1 MAHAAL
7 GTRSTPVARI
17 VAGAVALTAWDLF
30 LDPQMVGE
38 GYWSWARVGRYRGIP
53 VSNFAGWFVTSLAV
67 MAALEVALPA
77 DGPADGELVAEYATM
92 AGMETLG
99 FAAFFPR
106 PCGGSG
112 RRCRH
117 GAVDRAGA
125 QIDEAGFA
133 WLRSWWWAAGVGGLA
148 AAIRLRARGHHV
160 TVFERLPEM
169 GGKLAV
175 RERDGFWFDIGPS
188 LVTLPAVYDE
198 LFRVAGTSLADE
210 VELVRLDPQFSYSW
224 RDGTRLTVTDR
235 GCDAPGY
242 EQFVERGRRIWNVS
256 ERTFF
261 AGPMSGPL
269 SLARR
274 LRRLRDLTDIDP
286 LRTLDTAARRT
297 FADPHLV
304 QWAGRY
310 ATYSGSSPYGA
321 PATLGCIAH
330 VEREYGCWYPMGG
343 LGELRDA
350 FIRVAERTGVA
361 LVPGTDVAA
370 ITSLGGRVT
379 GVELADG
386 TRVPADVVVAN
397 ADATHLYRDLVP
409 DDRALRR
416 VRRSTPSTSGFVVL
430 AAVRG
435 ATAGITHHGIWFSD
449 DEEREFS
456 SIADGR
462 LADDPTIY
470 GCVSSVTDASQAPAG
485 HENWFLLVNTPAG
498 VHVDAPA
505 YEAVVFDR
513 LASHGVDLRDR
524 LVFTETITPADLEA
538 RYRSPGGA
546 IYGTSSNGR
555 RAAFVR
561 PANRGARQGLY
572 LVGGSS
578 HPAAACR
585 W

>member
-1 MAHAAL
+1 MA
-7 GTRSTPVARI
+7 
-17 VAGAVALTAWDLF
+17 
-30 LDPQMVGE
+30 
-38 GYWSWARVGRYRGIP
+38 
-53 VSNFAGWFVTSLAV
+53 
-67 MAALEVALPA
+67 EV
-77 DGPADGELVAEYATM
+77 VVI
-92 AGMETLG
+92 
-99 FAAFFPR
+99 
-106 PCGGSG
+106 GG
-112 RRCRH
+112 
-117 GAVDRAGA
+117 
-125 QIDEAGFA
+125 
-133 WLRSWWWAAGVGGLA
+133 GVGGLA
-148 AAIRLRARGHHV
+148 AAIRRRARGDRV

-198 LFRVAGTSLADE
+198 LFRTAGTTLADE
-210 VELVRLDPQFSYSW
+210 VDLVRLDPQFSYSW
-224 RDGTRLTVTDR
+224 RDGTRLTVTDA
-235 GCDAPGY
+235 GCDVPGY
-242 EQFVERGRRIWNVS
+242 DRFVERGRRVWDVS

-274 LRRLRDLTDIDP
+274 LRRVRDLTDIDP
-286 LRTLDTAARRT
+286 LRTLDAAARRT
-297 FADPHLV
+297 FSDPHLV

-310 ATYSGSSPYGA
+310 ATYSGSSPYRA

-343 LGELRDA
+343 LGALRDA
-350 FIRVAERTGVA
+350 LVRVAERTGIT
-361 LVPGTDVAA
+361 LRPGVDVRAV
-370 ITSLGGRVT
+370 TGGLDRVT
-379 GVELADG
+379 GVDLADG
-386 TRVPADVVVAN
+386 SHVPAEIVVAN

-409 DDRALRR
+409 DARALRR

-430 AAVRG
+430 AGVRN
-435 ATAGITHHGIWFSD
+435 ATPGITHHNIWFSD
-449 DEEREFS
+449 DEAHEFGQ
-456 SIADGR
+456 IADGR

-470 GCVSSVTDASQAPAG
+470 GCVSSVTDASQAPEG

-498 VHVDAPA
+498 VRVDAPG
-505 YEAVVFDR
+505 YEAVVLER
-513 LASHGVDLRDR
+513 LAAHGVDLRER

-561 PANRGARQGLY
+561 PANRGTRRGLY

-578 HPAAACR
+578 HPGGGLPLVTMSARIVDEMIEADR
-585 W
+585 R

>member
-1 MAHAAL
+1 
-7 GTRSTPVARI
+7 VA
-17 VAGAVALTAWDLF
+17 
-30 LDPQMVGE
+30 
-38 GYWSWARVGRYRGIP
+38 
-53 VSNFAGWFVTSLAV
+53 
-67 MAALEVALPA
+67 
-77 DGPADGELVAEYATM
+77 
-92 AGMETLG
+92 
-99 FAAFFPR
+99 
-106 PCGGSG
+106 
-112 RRCRH
+112 
-117 GAVDRAGA
+117 DRA
-125 QIDEAGFA
+125 
-133 WLRSWWWAAGVGGLA
+133 LRAVVVGGGVGGLA
-148 AAIRLRARGHHV
+148 TAIRLRARGHDV
-160 TVFERLPEM
+160 TVHERLPEM

-188 LVTLPAVYDE
+188 LVTLPGVYDE

-210 VELVRLDPQFSYSW
+210 VEMVRLDPQFAYSW
-224 RDGTRLTVTDR
+224 RDGTSLTVTDQ
-235 GCDAPGY
+235 GCDALGY
-242 EQFVERGRRIWNVS
+242 RNFVERGRRIWDVS

-286 LRTLDTAARRT
+286 MRTLDQAARRS
-297 FADPHLV
+297 FRDPHLV

-310 ATYSGSSPYGA
+310 ATYSGSSPYRA
-321 PATLGCIAH
+321 PATLACIAH
-330 VEREYGCWYPMGG
+330 IEREYGCWYPMGG
-343 LGELRDA
+343 LGALRDA
-350 FIRVAERTGVA
+350 FVRVADRLGVELCTGS
-361 LVPGTDVAA
+361 DVAA
-370 ITSLGGRVT
+370 ITSLGDRVT

-397 ADATHLYRDLVP
+397 ADAAHVYRDLVP
-409 DDRALRR
+409 DARALRR
-416 VRRSTPSTSGFVVL
+416 VHRATPSTSGFVVL
-430 AAVRG
+430 AGVWG

-449 DEEREFS
+449 DERREFS

-505 YEAVVFDR
+505 YEAVVLER
-513 LASHGVDLRDR
+513 LAAHGVDLRER
-524 LVFTETITPADLEA
+524 LVFTETITPAELEA

-561 PANRGARQGLY
+561 PANRGARRGLY

-578 HPAAACR
+578 HPGGGLPLVTMSARIVDEMIEADR
-585 W
+585 